1 MKKLPVLCKLIAGW
15 NDHQIV
21 PALLKHKPIPTEE
34 FFYGK
39 CYPMFKSLH
48 TRYYTDCV
56 DVLEFINEM
65 YLDIM
70 RPRAIGK
77 RCKLELFNFQCA
89 LHNWVG
95 VISLR
100 YCYAAFKKRKNEIF
114 TDTGDR
120 NEEESPSL
128 FVEMHIMEREDVE
141 KILAMMANER
151 YREIIRLRYLD
162 GNTNE
167 ETAAKL
173 SMEMSNYYNKHLLAK
188 AQYIAAYKKEMGL

>member
-1 MKKLPVLCKLIAGW
+1 MKKLPVLCKLIVGW

-21 PALLKHKPIPTEE
+21 PALLKYKPIPTEE

-48 TRYYTDCV
+48 SRYHTDCAE
-56 DVLEFINEM
+56 VLEFINEM

-70 RPRAIGK
+70 QPRAIGK
-77 RCKLELFNFQCA
+77 RCKLESFNFQCA
-89 LHNWVG
+89 LHNWIS

-100 YCYAAFKKRKNEIF
+100 YCYATFKKRKHEII
-114 TDTGDR
+114 TNTGDR
-120 NEEESPSL
+120 NEAESPSI
-128 FVEMHIMEREDVE
+128 FVEMHIMERADVE

-162 GNTNE
+162 GYTNE

-173 SMEMSNYYNKHLLAK
+173 GMEMSNYYNKHLLAK
-188 AQYIAAYKKEMGL
+188 AQYLAVYKKEMGL

>member
-1 MKKLPVLCKLIAGW
+1 MKKLPVLCKLIVGW

-21 PALLKHKPIPTEE
+21 PALLKYRPIPTEE

-48 TRYYTDCV
+48 SRYYTDCV
-56 DVLEFINEM
+56 EVLEFINEM

-70 RPRAIGK
+70 QPRTIGK
-77 RCKLELFNFQCA
+77 KCKLELFNFQCS

-100 YCYAAFKKRKNEIF
+100 HCYATFKKRKIEIF
-114 TDTGDR
+114 TDSGDI
-120 NEEESPSL
+120 NQEELPSL
-128 FVEMHIMEREDVE
+128 FVEMHIMERVDIE

-162 GNTNE
+162 GLTND

-173 SMEMSNYYNKHLLAK
+173 GMEMSNFYNKHLLAK
-188 AQYIAAYKKEMGL
+188 AQYLAVYKKEMGL